1 MEHDETTADGPAVKI
16 FYETLL
22 QQRPDSAMA
31 AEWLMKR
38 GLLKDDVAKT
48 WLKQLGKDKKGLT
61 ASKPALK
68 RKVRPK
74 GRLHPMTTATPGQL
88 VGSLEHSRADLRL
101 HSDCRHLP
109 TISTRVQLERGRVRR
124 RRRQSRRRRRPLLR
138 QTPDEPFEKKPK
150 PAARKPPAQAKKPPA
165 QAKKPPA
172 PAAKKPPHKKAVAAG
187 DSSDED
193 ERPLSQ
199 RTK

>member
-1 MEHDETTADGPAVKI
+1 MSKVKKTFEKPGQTMEHDETTADGPAVKI

-88 VGSLEHSRADLRL
+88 VGSLEHFRADLRL

-124 RRRQSRRRRRPLLR
+124 RRRKSRRRRRPLLR
-138 QTPDEPFEKKPK
+138 QTPVMCACSTAGMSGEPMC
-150 PAARKPPAQAKKPPA
+150 
-165 QAKKPPA
+165 
-172 PAAKKPPHKKAVAAG
+172 AG
-187 DSSDED
+187 QLTN
-193 ERPLSQ
+193 PFLM
-199 RTK
+199 TAG